1 MEVQE
6 KYTVH
11 EDTGWGNMLEEGARR
26 EAALLHHG
34 SLKEL
39 QSSRCLAAENS
50 CKDACISNLVKEQR
64 LQRDCS

>member
-1 MEVQE
+1 M
-6 KYTVH
+6 
-11 EDTGWGNMLEEGARR
+11 GNMLEEGARR

-39 QSSRCLAAENS
+39 QSSRCLAVGNS
-50 CKDACISNLVKEQR
+50 CKDVCISNLVKEQR